1 MRAVTRCTSSLEG
14 HTEAICSVAFSPDG
28 KQLASGS
35 GDTTVRLWDLS
46 CEAPLHSCAA
56 HTDWILCVAWSPD
69 GAKLASACK
78 SGLVVVWDPETG
90 KKACVFFF
98 CCAGIRYTFSSMQYF
113 LMIIIWRVFFSIRLF
128 FAFV

>member
-98 CCAGIRYTFSSMQYF
+98 VAQAYVTLFQACNTF
-113 LMIIIWRVFFSIRLF
+113 
-128 FAFV
+128 

>member
-1 MRAVTRCTSSLEG
+1 MRAVTRCTSSMEG
-14 HTEAICSVAFSPDG
+14 HSEAICSVAFSPDG

-90 KKACVFFF
+90 KKACVLFVL
-98 CCAGIRYTFSSMQYF
+98 AQAYITFS
-113 LMIIIWRVFFSIRLF
+113 RVYVYHTCFFSHRHIQKT
-128 FAFV
+128 